1 LTTAKAKLGQA
12 VVGRGLSQETESP
25 AEAVLTPTP
34 TRNSIEQRL
43 AEFSTMTEALEYAA
57 QGETGFNFYDARG
70 NLKSVLPFKTLMERS
85 RHVARYLLAKGLES
99 GSHVALVADTTPEF
113 VTLFFACRY
122 AGLVPYAMPIPVNL
136 GSHAAYVR
144 HLHGMLDGGQAGIA
158 LANDD
163 FVNFLK

>member
-70 NLKSVLPFKTLMERS
+70 NLKSVLPFKT
-85 RHVARYLLAKGLES
+85 HGKVKARRQIS
-99 GSHVALVADTTPEF
+99 
-113 VTLFFACRY
+113 
-122 AGLVPYAMPIPVNL
+122 AGQRP
-136 GSHAAYVR
+136 
-144 HLHGMLDGGQAGIA
+144 
-158 LANDD
+158 
-163 FVNFLK
+163 